1 MGNINDELENLSE
14 EDLKELQSELS
25 PSEGKTEAVSST
37 ENKTT
42 GEASPQSTDKQSGKS
57 EGESESK
64 EETKSPASEGEKT
77 PPVEVTLREKKTS
90 QYVPYERFKEVNDRL
105 KELERQL
112 SQNRP
117 SPPVYNELENWEQP
131 QPQLEEVI
139 NQKVAEKIKEVVEP
153 IVVILDE
160 DRERKEFESALAKY
174 PEAKKYLNEIEAYGK
189 ATNLTYED
197 IATLVLAKHSSFVS
211 PQEAAMAEEESRE
224 AGISGKSNSTAKRNL
239 SPKDVKSL
247 SDEELEK
254 LIEG

>member
-42 GEASPQSTDKQSGKS
+42 GEASPQSTDKQSGKP

-117 SPPVYNELENWEQP
+117 TPVYNELENWTTTASV
-131 QPQLEEVI
+131 EEVI
-139 NQKVAEKIKEVVEP
+139 NQRLLKNQGG
-153 IVVILDE
+153 
-160 DRERKEFESALAKY
+160 RRTHCGY
-174 PEAKKYLNEIEAYGK
+174 P
-189 ATNLTYED
+189 
-197 IATLVLAKHSSFVS
+197 
-211 PQEAAMAEEESRE
+211 
-224 AGISGKSNSTAKRNL
+224 
-239 SPKDVKSL
+239 
-247 SDEELEK
+247 
-254 LIEG
+254 